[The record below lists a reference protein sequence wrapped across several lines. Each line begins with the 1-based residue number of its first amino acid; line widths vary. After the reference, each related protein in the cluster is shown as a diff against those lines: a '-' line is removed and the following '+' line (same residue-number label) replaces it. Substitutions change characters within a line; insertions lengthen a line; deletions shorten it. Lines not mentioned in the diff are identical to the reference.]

1 MAAPSEPLGML
12 WEAFLSYFTP
22 PFLAAALVLGYVM
35 FFLFFYKTEHWN
47 SLDWTERFF
56 FGFLVGIFSMI
67 VCTFVS
73 LPLAFLLFS
82 LYMGAWF
89 NTAFY
94 LIPIFFLMFLV
105 FLRIDLRA
113 PLSSNR
119 ANRFLRAVLRTH
131 RSYWPY
137 FLITISA
144 VAYFWLGWNN
154 PFFESASSF
163 LWLSFIITLNFTV
176 FLTFCV
182 LTWFVVQLS
191 SVSAKMSTMTVLTLP
206 YEVLQFCFF
215 SFLRKKRRI
224 SIEEEDVYWV

>member
-1 MAAPSEPLGML
+1 MAGPSDPLSMI
-12 WEAFLSYFTP
+12 WEGLVSYFTP
-22 PFLAAALVLGYVM
+22 PFLALALVIGYFM
-35 FFLFFYKTEHWN
+35 FFLFFYKTEHWGT
-47 SLDWTERFF
+47 LDWTERFF

-73 LPLAFLLFS
+73 LPLVFLLFS
-82 LYMGAWF
+82 LYLGPWF

-105 FLRIDLRA
+105 FLRVDLGA
-113 PLSSNR
+113 PLSTNR
-119 ANRFLRAVLRTH
+119 ANRFLRAVLTSH

-137 FLITISA
+137 FLIAVSA

-154 PFFESASSF
+154 PFFDGASSL
-163 LWLSFIITLNFTV
+163 LWLGFIVTLNFTV
-176 FLTFCV
+176 FITFCM

-191 SVSAKMSTMTVLTLP
+191 SVTAKMSMLTVLTLP
-206 YEVLQFCFF
+206 FEVLQFCFA
-215 SFLRKKRRI
+215 SFLRKKKRI